1 MNTCLVVSDPGSA
14 RDQVATSRAGERA
27 RPFRGQAFWFIVVG
41 VVSTGL
47 NAALYL
53 LLRQWWDLVTAN
65 LIALA
70 MSTVASSEA
79 NRLLTFAGISTTRSS
94 LGTQS
99 VLVFLFYGFYSTVTL
114 WALHLVVA
122 DATPEAE
129 AVTLLLVSSLGGIG
143 RFLLLRLRVFGK
155 HQTA

>member
-1 MNTCLVVSDPGSA
+1 M
-14 RDQVATSRAGERA
+14 
-27 RPFRGQAFWFIVVG
+27 VG
-41 VVSTGL
+41 AVSTWI

-53 LLRQWWDLVTAN
+53 LLWQWWDLVTAN
-65 LIALA
+65 VIALA

-94 LGTQS
+94 LGAQS
-99 VLVFLFYGFYSTVTL
+99 VLVFFFYGFYNTVTL

-122 DATPEAE
+122 DATLGAE
-129 AVTLLLVSSLGGIG
+129 AVTLLVVSTLGGIG
-143 RFLLLRLRVFGK
+143 RFLLLRLWVFGK